1 MMNSSEHNGPLYPLP
16 YLSKSLFFPI
26 KNNVGFGIGVNIF
39 HPVKEHKNILC
50 FFKTWMILTEKIF
63 KHFVIFPKKMY

>member
-16 YLSKSLFFPI
+16 NVSKSLFFPI

-39 HPVKEHKNILC
+39 HPVKELYIKKTV
-50 FFKTWMILTEKIF
+50 FF
-63 KHFVIFPKKMY
+63 